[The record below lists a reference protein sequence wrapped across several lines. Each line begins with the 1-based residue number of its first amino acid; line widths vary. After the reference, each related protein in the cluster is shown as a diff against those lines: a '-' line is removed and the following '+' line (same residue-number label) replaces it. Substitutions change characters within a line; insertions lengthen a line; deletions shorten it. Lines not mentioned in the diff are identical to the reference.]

1 MSETQAAPQA
11 VFRSPVVNKQILYR
25 QGSGYYPPTADYEAY
40 TDALQTDETVSA
52 CVAFIV
58 DTAIAKI
65 GDYIHPEEPVQEY
78 VREQLEG
85 IEGSILDAFKAIFL
99 GTFYGFSV
107 LEIVTT
113 EEGDLQSLIPIDPAT
128 AVFHLSEEP
137 GPDFGKIDRVIQ
149 YPLQAIEARLPV
161 DKCVIF
167 VNRGAAFNPYGYG
180 RLEAV
185 LPLARQKKKLYETME
200 RTFDRYGA
208 PVTVAYI
215 DNPADIIPKAGGGTE
230 TRLEAMQAQIKQ
242 TENLAGW
249 TCGKDDK
256 LEFIF
261 PPDVGKSFAEQL
273 QLFNRLIM
281 RGLMTPSLLLDAGD
295 VGSYSLGQTQLDLYL
310 QYVDS
315 LIDSAA
321 DCLIDQLIRPMIVYA
336 FGDDFSDFGRFATK
350 PTNADLQAYSQLILP
365 LIQAG
370 VLDLTGGDLKKIRDR
385 LGLEVS

>member
-1 MSETQAAPQA
+1 MTTAPQA
-11 VFRSPVVNKQILYR
+11 VVYDRGQVVNKQILYA
-25 QGSGYYPPTADYEAY
+25 QTPGYYPPTADYKGY
-40 TDALQTDETVSA
+40 TKALQQDETVSA

-65 GDYIHPEEPVQEY
+65 GDYIHPEEDVQEY
-78 VREQLEG
+78 VRQQLEG

-99 GTFYGFSV
+99 GTFYGFAV
-107 LEIVTT
+107 LEIVTA
-113 EEGDLQSLIPIDPAT
+113 EEGDLQALIPIDPASV
-128 AVFHLSEEP
+128 VFHLSEEF
-137 GPDFGKIDRVIQ
+137 GPDFGKIDKVIQ
-149 YPLQAIEARLPV
+149 YPMQTIEARLPV
-161 DKCVIF
+161 EKCVIF
-167 VNRGAAFNPYGYG
+167 INRGAAFDPYGYG

-185 LPLARQKKKLYETME
+185 LPLARQKQKLYDTMA
-200 RTFDRYGA
+200 RTFERYGA

-215 DNPADIIPKAGGGTE
+215 ENPAEIVPKVGGGTE

-249 TCGKDDK
+249 TCGKEDK
-256 LEFIF
+256 LDFIF

-321 DCLIDQLIRPMIVYA
+321 DCLIDQLIRPMITSF
-336 FGDDFSDFGRFATK
+336 FGEDFTDFGRFATK

-365 LIQAG
+365 LISAG
-370 VLDLTGGDLKKIRDR
+370 ILDLTGDDLKKIRDR
-385 LGLEVS
+385 LGLEAV